1 MGSFVESSNC
11 YEMPFRT
18 ATKYEIFPPGTSD
31 TVIIDTLAKSNISHI
46 QATRAPTE
54 EDIAILNEIFR
65 RNPNIAFRIYS
76 LSPEKVDLAI
86 LSRLTNLKLLY
97 LDFWPKV
104 DNIEVVQK
112 LDLDYLSLSCF
123 QVKDYSFLKN
133 VSSTLKGLT
142 VFLEDKTYKMDIN
155 YILHMTELER
165 LGLRN
170 VKRGLDKLNEFKNL
184 EELSLRS
191 TSITDYSFLKE
202 MNVKKL
208 YLAMQN
214 AEYFNTFGNCES
226 IEEIKI
232 WMNRHLTDLTFLYQ
246 FPNLKKIE
254 IDAQNK
260 VKSIPD
266 LRVFSKLEE
275 FCFYRRDPQEIRNQ
289 CNPDVKIKTKYGCY
303 ADV

>member
-18 ATKYEIFPPGTSD
+18 STKYEIFPPGTSD

-232 WMNRHLTDLTFLYQ
+232 WAN
-246 FPNLKKIE
+246 
-254 IDAQNK
+254 
-260 VKSIPD
+260 
-266 LRVFSKLEE
+266 FSEDE
-275 FCFYRRDPQEIRNQ
+275 NGDIYCEIRSNGA
-289 CNPDVKIKTKYGCY
+289 NINVVATKYGGGGHLQASGTTIYGFDTVKDIISDLEKVARGEECL
-303 ADV
+303 